1 MPATHDPRPIGVFDS
16 GIGGLTVVREL
27 LRQLPDERLLYFG
40 DTARLPYGTKSGETV
55 TRFTLEA
62 AEFLREHDI
71 KALVVACNTA
81 SAYALPALAER
92 LPMPVIGVIE
102 SGARAAL
109 EATKNRKIGVIGTSA
124 TVASRAYD
132 RAVERLARGESVE
145 VISHACPLFV
155 PLAEEGWTHHE
166 VTRIVAREYLTPV
179 RERGVDTI
187 VLGCTHYPILADV
200 IQEAAG
206 PGVRLVDAGEGTARA
221 MRERLDAE
229 GLRAPAAAHPPE
241 HRIFLSDLLPAF
253 RTTSERFLGQ
263 KLPPVE
269 VVHWKDERWV
279 RV

>member
-1 MPATHDPRPIGVFDS
+1 MFDS

-81 SAYALPALAER
+81 SAYALPALQER
-92 LPMPVIGVIE
+92 LTLPVVGVIE

-109 EATKNRKIGVIGTSA
+109 EATRNRKIGVIGTSA
-124 TVASRAYD
+124 TVASLAYH
-132 RAVERLARGESVE
+132 RAVERLATGVE
-145 VISHACPLFV
+145 IVAHACPLFV

-166 VTRIVAREYLTPV
+166 VTRLVAREYLAPMAA
-179 RERGVDTI
+179 RGVDTV
-187 VLGCTHYPILADV
+187 VLGCTHYPILKDV
-200 IQEAAG
+200 IQEAVG
-206 PGVRLVDAGEGTARA
+206 PQVRLVDAGEGTARA
-221 MRERLDAE
+221 LSERLEAE
-229 GLRAPAAAHPPE
+229 GLRAPKSASPPE

-253 RTTSERFLGQ
+253 RATSERFLGQ

-269 VVHWKDERWV
+269 VVHWQDERWV

>member
-1 MPATHDPRPIGVFDS
+1 VNSRPLGVFDS

-81 SAYALPALAER
+81 SAYALPALQER
-92 LPMPVIGVIE
+92 LTIPVVGVIE

-109 EATKNRKIGVIGTSA
+109 EVTRSRRVGVIGTSA
-124 TVASRAYD
+124 TVGSRAYE
-132 RAVERLARGESVE
+132 RAVDRLAPGVE
-145 VISHACPLFV
+145 VVTHACPLFV

-166 VTRIVAREYLTPV
+166 VTRLVAREYLTPV
-179 RERGVDTI
+179 REREVDTL
-187 VLGCTHYPILADV
+187 VLGCTHYPILSDV
-200 IQEAAG
+200 IQETMG
-206 PGVRLVDAGEGTARA
+206 PYVRLVDAGAGTALA
-221 MRERLDAE
+221 MRERLEE
-229 GLRAPAAAHPPE
+229 GGLLTAPAATPPE

-253 RTTSERFLGQ
+253 RATSERFLGQ

>member
-1 MPATHDPRPIGVFDS
+1 LGVFDS

-81 SAYALPALAER
+81 SAYALPALQER
-92 LPMPVIGVIE
+92 LTMPVVGVIE
-102 SGARAAL
+102 SGAAAAL
-109 EATKNRKIGVIGTSA
+109 DATRNRRVGVIGTSA
-124 TVASRAYD
+124 TVASRAYE
-132 RAVERLARGESVE
+132 RAVERLAPGVE
-145 VISHACPLFV
+145 VVSHACPLFV

-166 VTRIVAREYLTPV
+166 VTRLVAREYLTPV
-179 RERGVDTI
+179 RERGVDTL

-200 IQEAAG
+200 IQEAMG

-221 MRERLDAE
+221 MRERLEAE
-229 GLRAPAAAHPPE
+229 GLRAPDAASPPE

-253 RTTSERFLGQ
+253 RATSERFLGQ

-269 VVHWKDERWV
+269 VVHWKDEKWV